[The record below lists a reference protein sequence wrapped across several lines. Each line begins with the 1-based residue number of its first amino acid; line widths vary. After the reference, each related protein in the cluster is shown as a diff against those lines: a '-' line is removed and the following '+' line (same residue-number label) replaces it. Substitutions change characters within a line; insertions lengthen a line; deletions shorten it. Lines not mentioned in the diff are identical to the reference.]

1 MVPWSVVPPSTRFTL
16 SLAPFAVAC
25 GAPTPPLPVTAPPPA
40 VLATP
45 AEPPPPAALT
55 MPTAC
60 DPGDTCTPP
69 ITFVDALCNGTY
81 LEATLTLFA
90 KGSPWTRGYLKGDT
104 ESWYASG
111 GGSSRAK
118 LLFDEEVLVLRVHA
132 PSTSGVVVGNG
143 ATVSDVVRWDGL
155 CYTVDS
161 GQLTMKSAPKAK
173 HPTLPFH
180 HLSEAMSSA
189 MLKDGAVLA
198 AYKKRGKECRG
209 VTTGDVTLA
218 CEQADRGL
226 GDAVVAFV
234 RGGGTLPPPNKIPGS

>member
-1 MVPWSVVPPSTRFTL
+1 
-16 SLAPFAVAC
+16 
-25 GAPTPPLPVTAPPPA
+25 
-40 VLATP
+40 
-45 AEPPPPAALT
+45 

-60 DPGDTCTPP
+60 DSSSRATCTPP
-69 ITFVDALCNGTY
+69 VAFVDALCNGTY

-111 GGSSRAK
+111 GASSRAK
-118 LLFDEEVLVLRVHA
+118 LVFDEEVVVLRVRA
-132 PSTSGVVVGNG
+132 PSSGGIVVGDG
-143 ATVSDVVRWDGL
+143 AAVYDVVRWDGL

-161 GQLTMKSAPKAK
+161 GQLTMKLPPKAK

-209 VTTGDVTLA
+209 VTTGDVSLA

-226 GDAVVAFV
+226 GDAVVTFV
-234 RGGGTLPPPNKIPGS
+234 RSGGSLPPPNKIPGS